1 LLIET
6 SGADRSVPAHQAAN
20 PRLEFPFCFL
30 RDKDARQV
38 ARTYHPPVLAWL
50 TMAVLAGAPID
61 PWDFRPQPSPARA
74 RLAPTGFQ
82 RSEALDDVEAALK
95 RWSRERTELS
105 IDREQRARWL
115 QRPAGPVATPE
126 PEPPTPKSG
135 VKAQPSRFG
144 KVIEVAP
151 FDVPEER
158 KTWIE
163 QEIGRLQDDQGSLDQ
178 LKRDDPQRYAREKAR
193 RSQVSAGNR
202 AWEAAVAK
210 KRAEQLAAIEA
221 EAVRMQEALNLAR
234 RREAELNARRMG
246 GSLDAEGNFV
256 DPDLEEK
263 K

>member
-1 LLIET
+1 
-6 SGADRSVPAHQAAN
+6 
-20 PRLEFPFCFL
+20 
-30 RDKDARQV
+30 
-38 ARTYHPPVLAWL
+38 
-50 TMAVLAGAPID
+50 VLAGAPND

-74 RLAPTGFQ
+74 RLAPTSFQ
-82 RSEALDDVEAALK
+82 RSEALDDLEAALK
-95 RWSRERTELS
+95 RWPRERTEFA

-115 QRPAGPVATPE
+115 QRPTEPVAFAT
-126 PEPPTPKSG
+126 PEPPTPKPG
-135 VKAQPSRFG
+135 PKAQPSRFG

-163 QEIGRLQDDQGSLDQ
+163 QEIGRLQDDQVSLDQ
-178 LKRDDPQRYAREKAR
+178 LKRDDPLRYAREKVR
-193 RSQVSAGNR
+193 RSQISAGNR

-221 EAVRMQEALNLAR
+221 EAVRMQEALNVAR
-234 RREAELNARRMG
+234 RREAELNAKRMG